1 MVRAEP
7 FKKWRVKTEITDR
20 LTKRKQD
27 ERYHGSMTSYVEGI
41 LDRYAD
47 GLLVEEREIKD
58 VHAVRVR
65 RQGNNEQQRKTG

>member
-7 FKKWRVKTEITDR
+7 FQKWRVKTEITDR
-20 LTKRKQD
+20 LTKRKKD
-27 ERYHGSMTSYVEGI
+27 ERYHGSLTSYIEGI

-47 GLLVEEREIKD
+47 GLLTEQHEVKE

-65 RQGNNEQQRKTG
+65 RQGTNEQRKAG